1 MYAHTPDAPPRWSR
15 SCAARREVNSG
26 SDSKGHG
33 GRSRHWC
40 PWTLACSKHRPST
53 CRRRHRYRWTPEPLI
68 TFHISATLVYSW
80 FVRLRSVIVQP
91 AHFHNLFLCWNH
103 HLVKRSLSDFDKNLQ
118 NVPTLLV
125 DMRQEYTP
133 LSNDALN
140 AFFNALDDASL
151 RIRFILFFNDRYHAA
166 HIEL

>member
-1 MYAHTPDAPPRWSR
+1 MN
-15 SCAARREVNSG
+15 V
-26 SDSKGHG
+26 
-33 GRSRHWC
+33 
-40 PWTLACSKHRPST
+40 
-53 CRRRHRYRWTPEPLI
+53 
-68 TFHISATLVYSW
+68 SAG
-80 FVRLRSVIVQP
+80 
-91 AHFHNLFLCWNH
+91 
-103 HLVKRSLSDFDKNLQ
+103 LSDFDKNLQ

-140 AFFNALDDASL
+140 AFFYALDDASL